1 MQESWQRI
9 PVLLNPFIHHHH
21 FGCVEFAFFE
31 INSSKA
37 CFHISFSVF
46 KANRQMASSR
56 VSAKKLAKEILGV
69 GKKLQALPSSIDE
82 LLTLL
87 EKAESIL
94 TKVDQRPPGAIELAL
109 VPLNQ
114 MLITNEIMRH
124 TDVNIQIA
132 VACCFMELT
141 RISAPDFTYSD
152 ADMKELSKLCI
163 IVLKHLPSESGR
175 NYSRALRML
184 ENIARLKSSA
194 ILLDVDS
201 DDLIVEMFEL
211 FFSAIRPNQ
220 PADTFGHME
229 TIMSHVIQES
239 RKISFKLLI
248 PLLDSV
254 KMDNKNISPISWEL
268 GNTVFKNC
276 SDKLQRP
283 LKKTVRAKNLDVAE
297 YAEIIASLC
306 QGEPIKENMMA
317 KEVGSTDL
325 TSKSGELSI
334 YEPED
339 FNPHAKS
346 AGSGVA
352 KKKKEDTINQRTDLE
367 TSSRR
372 KLLKTGGMKKGSNI
386 QKKTGKKGAGSST
399 ITKKIDEQTDTKINS
414 EGKDESPFLDQHG
427 NEQIKNEFI
436 LKKHE
441 SSDAKKRSRSHLG
454 SEEDLIDLR
463 IKVWWP
469 DDSEYYPGTI
479 VSFDHAAKKHKVI
492 YDDGDEEILF
502 MDEETWEPL
511 DDHQIQDSMKHD
523 TNPPAP
529 AKKPVVPKK
538 KKGKSKLGP
547 SKKQKASSASGR
559 AKAEKGCGINSGE
572 VSVPVVGVEDEPN
585 AEMFEMNSAKKN
597 DEKTETLVTETQP
610 SDGTTLDVEKD

>member
-21 FGCVEFAFFE
+21 FGCIEFAFFK

-37 CFHISFSVF
+37 CFHISVSVF
-46 KANRQMASSR
+46 KANKQMASSR
-56 VSAKKLAKEILGV
+56 VSAKKIAKEILGV

-94 TKVDQRPPGAIELAL
+94 TKVDQRPPGAIEVAL
-109 VPLNQ
+109 VPLTQ
-114 MLITNEIMRH
+114 MLITDEIMRH
-124 TDVNIQIA
+124 ADVNIQIS

-141 RISAPDFTYSD
+141 RISAPDFTYND

-163 IVLKHLPSESGR
+163 VVLKHLSSESGR

-184 ENIARLKSSA
+184 ENFARLKSTA

-201 DDLIVEMFEL
+201 DELIVEIFQI

-239 RKISFKLLI
+239 RKISFKLLM

-254 KMDNKNISPISWEL
+254 KMDNKNISPMSWEL

-297 YAEIIASLC
+297 YADIIASLC
-306 QGEPIKENMMA
+306 QGEPIKKNMMA
-317 KEVGSTDL
+317 KEVGSSSTDL

-339 FNPHAKS
+339 FNPHTKS

-352 KKKKEDTINQRTDLE
+352 KKEKEDMINQRTDLE
-367 TSSRR
+367 TSSRQ
-372 KLLKTGGMKKGSNI
+372 KVLKTEGMKKGSNI
-386 QKKTGKKGAGSST
+386 QKKTGKRGAGSST

-414 EGKDESPFLDQHG
+414 EGKDESPYLDQHG
-427 NEQIKNEFI
+427 NEQIKNEII

-479 VSFDHAAKKHKVI
+479 VSFDHAAKKHKVV
-492 YDDGDEEILF
+492 YDDGDVEILF

-511 DDHQIQDSMKHD
+511 DDHEIQDSMKHD

-529 AKKPVVPKK
+529 AKKPVVSKK
-538 KKGKSKLGP
+538 KKGNSKLGP
-547 SKKQKASSASGR
+547 SKKQKASSASGC
-559 AKAEKGCGINSGE
+559 KS
-572 VSVPVVGVEDEPN
+572 
-585 AEMFEMNSAKKN
+585 
-597 DEKTETLVTETQP
+597 
-610 SDGTTLDVEKD
+610 